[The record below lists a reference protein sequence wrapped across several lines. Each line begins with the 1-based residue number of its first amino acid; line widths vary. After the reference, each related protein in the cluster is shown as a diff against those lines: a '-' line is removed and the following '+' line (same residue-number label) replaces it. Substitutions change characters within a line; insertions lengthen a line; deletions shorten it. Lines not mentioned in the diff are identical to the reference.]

1 LSVKPHAFVAMPFG
15 TKPGPDGK
23 PVDFNRVYSELI
35 RPALESAGL
44 TAFRADEETRPGDI
58 RVDMFQ
64 ELLIAD
70 LVVVDLT
77 IDNPNV
83 WYELGV
89 RHALR
94 ARGVVLISAGHAVK
108 AFDVYTDRKL
118 RYSLSG
124 GQPDPATLE
133 LDRER
138 LSRMI
143 RDSMESWHGRKMSP
157 VYQLI
162 PNLREPEWRKLR
174 VGNFREF
181 WDAYEAWEARV
192 VNARRRGRVG
202 DMLLLADEAPV
213 AAFRASAWVRAG
225 KALRKAGHYGFALE
239 QLEKGLEID
248 PKNIDGLRQK
258 GICMQR
264 LAAQGDPQYTT
275 DMVRSHYL
283 GMLQTWPQDVET
295 MALLGRIEKDIW
307 TTAWRPTEFTSEE
320 RREEAAYQSNLLS
333 AAVDCY
339 LRAFKVDPKH
349 YYSGINALTLMFLY
363 HHLLPGKDRYIKTMA
378 ILAGA
383 VRFSAECQRDGE
395 DAFWAKASLGD
406 LEVLVG
412 DPGSVEEAYK
422 EAVAV
427 RSTDWFSLNAC
438 RSQLE
443 LLQQLEFSPDNVDT
457 GLAVLDRAMRR
468 ASAPEEWKPRRVFLF
483 SGHMVDAPD
492 RPEARFPESMVP
504 AAKDSVMGI
513 LRHLDAGPED
523 LALTQGACGGD
534 LLFSEAC
541 QELGV
546 RLFWM
551 QPFHEPEFL
560 QRSVV
565 RCGEGWRQR
574 YLDVRN
580 RIDQTRKDRGSKKFR
595 QPLMFAPQELGDP
608 PPYVEASY
616 PYERCNRWLLYT
628 ALAWGVEKV
637 HFICLW
643 NGSGGDGPGGTAHM
657 YHEVAK
663 RTGQVHWI
671 DTRKL

>member
-1 LSVKPHAFVAMPFG
+1 MPFG
-15 TKPGPDGK
+15 TKPGPDGE
-23 PVDFNRVYSELI
+23 PVDFNRVYTDLI
-35 RPALESAGL
+35 KPALEDAGL

-124 GQPDPATLE
+124 DRPDPETLAS
-133 LDRER
+133 DRQR
-138 LSRMI
+138 LTGMI
-143 RDSMESWHGRKMSP
+143 RDTMESWHGRKMSP

-162 PNLREPEWRKLR
+162 PNLHEPEWRKLR
-174 VGNFREF
+174 VGHFREF
-181 WDAYEAWEARV
+181 WDAYDAWEARV
-192 VNARRRGRVG
+192 VNARQRGRVG

-225 KALRKAGHYGFALE
+225 MALRKVGHYGFALE

-248 PKNIDGLRQK
+248 PQNIDGLRQK

-264 LAAQGDPQYTT
+264 LAAQGDPAYTT

-295 MALLGRIEKDIW
+295 LALLGRVEKDVW
-307 TTAWRPTEFTSEE
+307 TTGWRLPQWTPNEK
-320 RREEAAYQSNLLS
+320 REEAAYQSNLLS
-333 AAVDCY
+333 AAIDCY
-339 LRAFKVDPKH
+339 LNAFKVDPKH
-349 YYSGINALTLMFLY
+349 YYSGINALTLMHLY
-363 HHLLPGKDRYIKTMA
+363 HHLLEGRDRYLKTMA

-383 VRFSAECQRDGE
+383 VRFSADCQSGGE

-412 DPGSVEEAYK
+412 NPETVEEAYK

-427 RSTDWFSLNAC
+427 RNTDWFSLNAC

-443 LLQQLEFSPDNVDT
+443 LLQELEFAPENVDA
-457 GLAVLDRAMRR
+457 GLAVFDRAMRR
-468 ASAPEEWKPRRVFLF
+468 TSAPGEWEPKRVFLF

-492 RPEARFPESMVP
+492 RAEPRFPESMVP
-504 AAKDSVMGI
+504 AAKERIMAT
-513 LRHLDAGPED
+513 LRDVDAGPED

-534 LLFSEAC
+534 LLFSEVC
-541 QELGV
+541 QARGV
-546 RLFWM
+546 RLFWL

-560 QRSVV
+560 QRSVL
-565 RCGEGWRQR
+565 RCGEEWRQR
-574 YLDVRN
+574 YLDVRAVIN
-580 RIDQTRKDRGSKKFR
+580 ETRNDTGSRRFR
-595 QPLMFAPQELGDP
+595 QPVMGAPQELGDP
-608 PPYVEASY
+608 PPYVDESY

-643 NGSGGDGPGGTAHM
+643 NGVGGDGPGGTAHM
-657 YHEVAK
+657 YQEVAK